1 MFLND
6 IIVSCSAKS
15 NMRENDLTSK
25 NDTQELLYDTEYIAS
40 SKNQARNVIISKIV
54 SQMSWLRE

>member
-1 MFLND
+1 MFLYD
-6 IIVSCSAKS
+6 ILVSCSTKS

-54 SQMSWLRE
+54 SQMS

>member
-6 IIVSCSAKS
+6 ILVLCSTKS

-25 NDTQELLYDTEYIAS
+25 NDPQELLYDTQYIAP
-40 SKNQARNVIISKIV
+40 SKNPARNVIISKIAR
-54 SQMSWLRE
+54 QMS